1 VAQIPPTPTQE
12 VDMQLVISQRDAK
25 IAGSLNVRTEYHG
38 SDAVRAMD
46 IGITGL
52 RIGPDEF
59 CALLNDPDAH
69 NLLFKPR
76 QSSELHDP
84 QFPQFAPFRLVE
96 TIEAARVVLFV
107 SVDLQRVELG
117 LCKLKS
123 IVLTLEGGGMTE
135 VAFTVQS
142 TPVIDSRIV
151 QLLER
156 LDTPL
161 QIEISYQH
169 NPKQASMDLGSEA
182 VRAAGAAQESGA
194 KPRRNRKGATP
205 TPPASGRPGETFN

>member
-1 VAQIPPTPTQE
+1 
-12 VDMQLVISQRDAK
+12 MQLVITQRDAK
-25 IAGSLNVRTEYHG
+25 IAGSLNIRTEYHG
-38 SDAVRAMD
+38 DEPVRAMD
-46 IGITGL
+46 IGISGL
-52 RIGPDEF
+52 RIGPDELN
-59 CALLNDPDAH
+59 ALLGEPDAH
-69 NLLFKPR
+69 NLLYKPR

-84 QFPQFAPFRLVE
+84 QFPQFEPFRLTE
-96 TIEAARVVLFV
+96 KIEAARVVLFV

-123 IVLTLEGGGMTE
+123 IVLALEGGGLTE
-135 VAFTVQS
+135 VSFTVQA
-142 TPVIDSRIV
+142 TPTIDSRIV

-182 VRAAGAAQESGA
+182 VRAANAKAETKPAAKRA
-194 KPRRNRKGATP
+194 RKSTGD
-205 TPPASGRPGETFN
+205 RPGETFN

>member
-1 VAQIPPTPTQE
+1 
-12 VDMQLVISQRDAK
+12 MQLVISQRDAK
-25 IAGSLNVRTEYHG
+25 IAGSLNIRTEYHG
-38 SDAVRAMD
+38 DEPIRAMD
-46 IGITGL
+46 IGISGL
-52 RIGPDEF
+52 RIGPDELN
-59 CALLNDPDAH
+59 ALLNDIDAH
-69 NLLFKPR
+69 NLLFKAR
-76 QSSELHDP
+76 QNSELQDP
-84 QFPQFAPFRLVE
+84 QFPQFAPFRLIE
-96 TIEAARVVLFV
+96 TIEAARVVLCV

-142 TPVIDSRIV
+142 TPTIDSRIV

-169 NPKQASMDLGSEA
+169 NPKQASLDIGSET
-182 VRAAGAAQESGA
+182 VRAANAA
-194 KPRRNRKGATP
+194 KPKRARKAGKDAAGDQGATH
-205 TPPASGRPGETFN
+205 